1 MKKVTTLSLLAISF
15 LLLTA
20 GIIDLGNL
28 PNYASQ
34 GKPAYITKDNT
45 PANNSITDKGAALGR
60 VLFYDKKLSLDNSTS
75 CASCHQQ
82 EFAFSDTAAL
92 SIGLNGLTG
101 RHSMRL
107 VNARFSNE
115 GRFFWDE
122 RAATLEDQT
131 TRPIQDHIEMGFS
144 GANGD
149 PGLDSLFKKLAN
161 TDYYPELFQFVY
173 GDAQI
178 TEVRLQRA
186 LAQFVRSIQSFDSKF
201 DVGRAQVSSN
211 TVSFPNFTT
220 QENLGKSLF
229 FSPPPMGGAGCF
241 RCHAAP
247 EFSIDPA
254 SLNNGVIGVAGQPG
268 QIDLTNTRAP
278 SLRDLINPN
287 GTLNGPLMHHGEF
300 TSLMQV
306 INHYNDL
313 TANPLNTNLDHRLA
327 GAMHDLNLTQVQKEA
342 IVAFLGTLTGTDLYT
357 NEKWSDPFDADG
369 SITILPLSS
378 GTFVLGSGPDWKMFP
393 NPAFGK
399 VYLEIKPG
407 DYQLN
412 IHDSNGSQ
420 IHSARISGN
429 TGFDLSGRPAGL
441 YSCTLQD
448 LETNQRFVKKIV
460 KK

>member
-1 MKKVTTLSLLAISF
+1 MKKVTTLSLLALSF
-15 LLLTA
+15 FLLTA

-28 PNYASQ
+28 PNYANQ
-34 GKPAYITKDNT
+34 TKPSYIIKDNT
-45 PANNSITDKGAALGR
+45 PANNSISDKGATLGR

-92 SIGLNGLTG
+92 SAGINGLTG

-149 PGLDSLFKKLAN
+149 PGLDSLFKKLAG
-161 TDYYPELFQFVY
+161 TDYYPELFKFVY
-173 GDAQI
+173 GDPQI
-178 TEVRLQRA
+178 TEVRMQMA

-201 DVGRAQVSSN
+201 DAGRAQVASN

-254 SLNNGVIGVAGQPG
+254 SLNNGVIGKAGQPG
-268 QIDLTNTRAP
+268 QIDLTNTKAP

-287 GTLNGPLMHHGEF
+287 GTLNGPLMHTGEF

-306 INHYNDL
+306 LNHYNDL

-357 NEKWSDPFDADG
+357 NEKWSDPFDPDG
-369 SITILPLSS
+369 SITILPISS
-378 GTFVLGSGPDWKMFP
+378 GTFTLGTGPVWKVFP
-393 NPAFGK
+393 NPAFGS
-399 VYLEIKPG
+399 VYVEIEPG

-412 IHDSNGSQ
+412 IHDSKGGL

-429 TGFDLSGRPAGL
+429 STFDLTGKPSGI
-441 YSCTLQD
+441 YSCSLLD
-448 LETNQRFVKKIV
+448 LKTNQRFVKKLV